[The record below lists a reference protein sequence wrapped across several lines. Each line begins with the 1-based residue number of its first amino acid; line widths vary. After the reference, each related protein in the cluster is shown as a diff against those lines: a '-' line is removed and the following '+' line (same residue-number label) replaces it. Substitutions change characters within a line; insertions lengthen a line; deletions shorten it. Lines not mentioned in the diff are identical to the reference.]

1 MYVCL
6 NQSPEK
12 KVFHPPLNAPA
23 ERNSHD
29 SSVRKAFLI
38 LWMWN
43 EKMWPWMFLFR
54 NLEKPELGR
63 LNCLFWYKVNNK
75 EVNETTSV
83 FQMR

>member
-29 SSVRKAFLI
+29 SSDRKAFLI

-54 NLEKPELGR
+54 NLEKPELGDSIA
-63 LNCLFWYKVNNK
+63 YSGIK
-75 EVNETTSV
+75 
-83 FQMR
+83 